1 MGLFPKQ
8 MFEGTNWRKKHG
20 EPQNASQL
28 FQCVFTDQLFS
39 LIPVNLLY
47 LVFYLPAIAWTAIC
61 LIQLVSAAQATDA
74 SLVLATINTYTLG
87 LIPCIT
93 LIGPFR
99 GGMALLM
106 RNWARE
112 DYTKV
117 FATFFKGVKEN
128 WKQMLLPY
136 FLMSLLPMALW
147 SAYQMSVGGSYIL
160 LIVVAVAAV
169 LYSLILQ
176 VYPVL
181 VVTYELKMRHHFR
194 NAVLLFLLRP
204 VWFVGVFIGTVFVLG
219 VGIAFF
225 VMNPNGSYINLMLPL
240 VYYTCI
246 GLVTT
251 ELACASLA
259 NKVCDTYFKREKEE
273 A

>member
-20 EPQNASQL
+20 EPKNSRQL
-28 FQCVFTDQLFS
+28 FQCVFTDQFFS

-61 LIQLVSAAQATDA
+61 LIQLVSAAQANEA
-74 SLVLATINTYTLG
+74 ALVLATINTYTLG

-93 LIGPFR
+93 LLGPIR
-99 GGMALLM
+99 GGMARLM

-136 FLMSLLPMALW
+136 FLASLLPMALW

-160 LIVVAVAAV
+160 LIAVAVAAV

-181 VVTYELKMRHHFR
+181 AVTYDLKMRHHFR

-204 VWFVGVFIGTVFVLG
+204 VWFLGVFLGTVFVLALG
-219 VGIAFF
+219 VVFF
-225 VMNPNGSYINLMLPL
+225 AMNPNGGYINLMIPL

-246 GLVTT
+246 GLVTG

-259 NKVCDTYFKREKEE
+259 NKVCDAYFKREE
-273 A
+273 AEA

>member
-1 MGLFPKQ
+1 
-8 MFEGTNWRKKHG
+8 
-20 EPQNASQL
+20 
-28 FQCVFTDQLFS
+28 
-39 LIPVNLLY
+39 
-47 LVFYLPAIAWTAIC
+47 
-61 LIQLVSAAQATDA
+61 
-74 SLVLATINTYTLG
+74 
-87 LIPCIT
+87 
-93 LIGPFR
+93 
-99 GGMALLM
+99 
-106 RNWARE
+106 
-112 DYTKV
+112 
-117 FATFFKGVKEN
+117 
-128 WKQMLLPY
+128 
-136 FLMSLLPMALW
+136 
-147 SAYQMSVGGSYIL
+147 MSVGGSYIL

-169 LYSLILQ
+169 LYGLILQ

-259 NKVCDTYFKREKEE
+259 NKVCDTYFKGKEAE